1 MCSLKLPYENRRAFT
16 LIELILFMAIS
27 SLLMLTYFSVLT
39 FNLRVS
45 ERNLLEDEMLLN
57 GRYILE
63 YIKEEIAHADRI
75 VTSSNFA
82 GLDEKFPTNIGFVI
96 VNVQPH
102 NPTTEKI
109 TSLDSICNYS
119 TYYFNDNKIIR
130 IAASKIG
137 NNQLPYHGLFRGYN
151 EIAGGVLESSKIS
164 LEQNDLVKFDLCLG
178 EDKREIVSFKST
190 INLRCPVV
198 RSYE

>member
-1 MCSLKLPYENRRAFT
+1 MFSLTLQSENREGFT

-63 YIKEEIAHADRI
+63 YIKEEIASADRI
-75 VTSSNFA
+75 VPSSSFV

-96 VNVQPH
+96 VNIKPY
-102 NPTTEKI
+102 NKLSTEKI
-109 TSLDSICNYS
+109 ISSEDVCDYS
-119 TYYFNDNKIIR
+119 TYYFKDDKIIR
-130 IAASKIG
+130 LAANKIG
-137 NNQLPYHGLFRGYN
+137 NNQLPYYGLFSGHN
-151 EIAGGVLESSKIS
+151 EIAGGLLEDSKIS
-164 LEQNDLVKFDLCLG
+164 LEQKNFIKFDLSLG
-178 EDKREIVSFKST
+178 ENKKEIVRFKST

-198 RSYE
+198 Y